1 MWTFFFFVCFWF
13 FVFIIIKKMLVY
25 IISGSTRVL
34 FMFGDF
40 LEFCFFYWAVFF
52 FSFFLFFSF
61 GFHWWHFWKLETV
74 LVRNSNSTTSVF
86 RKTYDF
92 LILRD
97 SVIID
102 FFKKT
107 TDTGLPDQ
115 KNARYRNCKFIKML
129 LGPSSKYISWHFCI
143 FFNQEGI
150 FYLFTEFIF

>member
-1 MWTFFFFVCFWF
+1 
-13 FVFIIIKKMLVY
+13 MLVY
-25 IISGSTRVL
+25 IISSSRRVL
-34 FMFGDF
+34 FMLGDF

-74 LVRNSNSTTSVF
+74 IVRNSNSTTSIF
-86 RKTYDF
+86 RKTYNF

-107 TDTGLPDQ
+107 TYTGLPDQ
-115 KNARYRNCKFIKML
+115 KNVRYRTCKFIKML
-129 LGPSSKYISWHFCI
+129 LGLSSKSILWHFCI
-143 FFNQEGI
+143 FFNQEGS
-150 FYLFTEFIF
+150 FHLFTEFIF